1 MNERL
6 ALNCCCLF
14 VQDIAEMF
22 VTVGMCEEA
31 VSAYVKVGIYNELST
46 ILPAYFVA
54 LCTMAIPAFET
65 VNFKPVQLYS

>member
-1 MNERL
+1 
-6 ALNCCCLF
+6 
-14 VQDIAEMF
+14 MF